1 VVTTGGSLTWLDNS
15 TMINVAVDLAG
26 SQPPPPAI
34 KCPSLTRTSVQRS
47 SGGRKRFGNGP
58 ISVPARAHP

>member
-1 VVTTGGSLTWLDNS
+1 
-15 TMINVAVDLAG
+15 
-26 SQPPPPAI
+26 
-34 KCPSLTRTSVQRS
+34 VQRS